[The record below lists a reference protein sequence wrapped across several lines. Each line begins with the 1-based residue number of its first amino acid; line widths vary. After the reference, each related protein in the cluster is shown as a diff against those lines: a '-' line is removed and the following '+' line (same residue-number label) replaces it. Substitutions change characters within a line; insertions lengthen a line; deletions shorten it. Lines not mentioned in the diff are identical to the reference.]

1 MDILWFPSFVTIFV
15 RPNFPN
21 NGYIVVPYLCDSF
34 MTKNSARLF
43 IKAGS
48 KPWNKGILRNQAYAW
63 PHFT

>member
-1 MDILWFPSFVTIFV
+1 MDILWFPYFVTIFI

-21 NGYIVVPYLCDSF
+21 NGYVVVPYLCDYF
-34 MTKNSARLF
+34 MTKKICEAF
-43 IKAGS
+43 MWGS